1 MKTGEK
7 VSHLEITEVV
17 LVHCNL
23 VDNSNKIQKI
33 QLNHLVNYYRF
44 HQNNYIFKDILIRSF
59 QTLKYDLQIKV
70 LNR

>member
-1 MKTGEK
+1 MKTAEK

-44 HQNNYIFKDILIRSF
+44 HQKKLYF
-59 QTLKYDLQIKV
+59 
-70 LNR
+70 

>member
-1 MKTGEK
+1 MKTAEK

-33 QLNHLVNYYRF
+33 QLNHLVNYRF
-44 HQNNYIFKDILIRSF
+44 HQKKLYF
-59 QTLKYDLQIKV
+59 
-70 LNR
+70 